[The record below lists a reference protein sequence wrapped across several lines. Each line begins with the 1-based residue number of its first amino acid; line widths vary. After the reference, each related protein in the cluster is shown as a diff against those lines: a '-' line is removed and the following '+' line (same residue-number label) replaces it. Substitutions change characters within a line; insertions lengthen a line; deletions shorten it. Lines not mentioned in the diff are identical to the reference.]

1 MHVYFLNFSVET
13 AHGSLLP
20 RLLLVKTT
28 TVLAPIVGSKAIDW
42 RWDDL
47 GELPWNYDPG
57 RWWSH
62 AMIGLIDLR
71 ELLG

>member
-28 TVLAPIVGSKAIDW
+28 TVLAPIVGSEAIDW

-47 GELPWNYDPG
+47 SELPWNYDPR
-57 RWWSH
+57 RWRSH